1 MAATIIIPTRGRPD
15 YLEQTLAS
23 VVPQAA
29 EAGAELLVV
38 DDGTDPASARV
49 AASHAVSV
57 ISTGGGRGAN
67 AARNAGIEATSGDPV
82 VFIDDDIQAPAGWLR
97 ALLDGATAA
106 PEVDVFGG
114 PITAVIEGGP
124 RSCGGEG
131 APITT
136 LDHGPEDRDVDL
148 VWSANMAIRR
158 RALERVG
165 PFDETIH
172 GRGEEED
179 WERRHAALGGRVRYL
194 AGAGIEHRRTGADAR
209 LRALARSGYALG
221 RTARRYDMRK
231 GTAPTLRAE
240 LRVLAGCGVHAVR
253 RRCPNMLAI
262 GAHAAGR
269 VREALAEPGAVAD
282 VGADDFLSGESGE
295 VSGIRATVR
304 AVAGDALC
312 DAIALV
318 RAEPWRLRVAARS
331 LPRRRVLVL
340 AIERTDVP
348 NLLAETRRELER
360 SRHEVTVV
368 SKGVD
373 GAGKFENLNALL
385 HEHPAEGHDWLLVI
399 DDDVA
404 LPRDF
409 LDIFLFLAE
418 RFDLAL
424 AQPAHR
430 RRSHAAWRVTR
441 RRPGCVAHETRFVEI
456 GPVTAFS
463 ARTFQ
468 ALLPFPELRFGW
480 GLELHWSALA
490 RARGW
495 REGVI
500 DAVPIA
506 HALRRVASAYAF
518 TDARAEA
525 RRFLSDREYTPASAA
540 QQVVAEHH
548 EWRPRDPNGL

>member
-15 YLEQTLAS
+15 YLDVTLTS
-23 VVPQAA
+23 VAPQALQ
-29 EAGAELLVV
+29 AGAELLVV
-38 DDGTDPASARV
+38 DDSTDAATVRIAAR
-49 AASHAVSV
+49 HAVRV
-57 ISTGGGRGAN
+57 LCTGGGRGAN
-67 AARNAGIEATSGDPV
+67 GARNAGVAATGGDPV
-82 VFIDDDIQAPAGWLR
+82 VFIDDDIRADDEWLR
-97 ALLDGATAA
+97 ALLDGAAAA
-106 PEVDVFGG
+106 PDVDVFGG
-114 PITAVIEGGP
+114 PITASIEGGP
-124 RSCGGEG
+124 RSCGSEG

-136 LDHGPEDRDVDL
+136 LDQGPVDRDVEL

-158 RALERVG
+158 GALERIG
-165 PFDETIH
+165 PFDETIR

-179 WERRHAALGGRVRYL
+179 WERRYAALGGRIRYL
-194 AGAGIEHRRTGADAR
+194 AAAGVVHRRAGADAR

-221 RTARRYDMRK
+221 RTARRYDTRK
-231 GTAPTLRAE
+231 GAAPTLRTE
-240 LRVLAGCGVHAVR
+240 LRVLAGCAAHAIR
-253 RRCPNMLAI
+253 RRCPNMVAV

-295 VSGIRATVR
+295 VSGIRATIS
-304 AVAGDALC
+304 AVAGDALA
-312 DAIALV
+312 DALALA
-318 RAEPWRLRVAARS
+318 RAEPWRLRAAARS

-340 AIERTDVP
+340 AIERTDAE
-348 NLLAETRRELER
+348 NLLADARRELAR
-360 SRHEVTVV
+360 SHHEVTVV

-385 HEHPAEGHDWLLVI
+385 REHPPGGYDWLLVI

-404 LPRDF
+404 LPRGF
-409 LDIFLFLAE
+409 LDVFLFLAE

-441 RRPGCVAHETRFVEI
+441 RRPGRVAHETRFVEI
-456 GPVTAFS
+456 GPVTAFH

-468 ALLPFPELRFGW
+468 ELLPFPELRFGW

-490 RARGW
+490 QARGW

-506 HALRRVASAYAF
+506 HVLRRVASAYAF
-518 TDARAEA
+518 QDARDEA
-525 RRFLSDREYTPASAA
+525 RRFLSGRDYTPAGAA
-540 QQVVAEHH
+540 QQVVAEHRR
-548 EWRPRDPNGL
+548 WR